1 VSDLNIQLRLQ
12 KASFELNIDTV
23 LPGSGIHG
31 IFGASGSGKT
41 TLLRCLA
48 GLESQAVGRIEIGE
62 ERWLDS
68 QRQLFVPT
76 WKREVG
82 YVFQE
87 ASLFPHLNVLGNLK
101 FGLSRAKTPAA
112 QVALNEAI
120 DLLGLDRLLER
131 HTSELSGGERQRVAI
146 ARALATRPKLLLLD
160 EPLSAVDQSR
170 KNDIYPWIE
179 KLTSELKIPILL
191 VTHAIEEIARL
202 TQHLVILERGQVLCA
217 GSTLDLMSS
226 LDTPFDFGDQTSVLF
241 KGQVLEISSE
251 WNLAKIA
258 FEQHGLWIENQNF
271 SLHQM
276 IKVRLLAKDVS
287 LSLSKPQD
295 TSIQNLL
302 ACKITGLDHAHSAS
316 QCLVQLQCGSSHLLA
331 KITKKASIHLQLG
344 VGMQLWAQ
352 VKSVAIAQ

>member
-1 VSDLNIQLRLQ
+1 M
-12 KASFELNIDTV
+12 
-23 LPGSGIHG
+23 
-31 IFGASGSGKT
+31 
-41 TLLRCLA
+41 
-48 GLESQAVGRIEIGE
+48 
-62 ERWLDS
+62 
-68 QRQLFVPT
+68 
-76 WKREVG
+76 G

-131 HTSELSGGERQRVAI
+131 HTSGLSGGERQRVAI

-217 GSTLDLMSS
+217 GSTSDLMSS
-226 LDTPFDFGDQTSVLF
+226 LDTPFD
-241 KGQVLEISSE
+241 LEI
-251 WNLAKIA
+251 KQV
-258 FEQHGLWIENQNF
+258 F
-271 SLHQM
+271 
-276 IKVRLLAKDVS
+276 
-287 LSLSKPQD
+287 LSL
-295 TSIQNLL
+295 
-302 ACKITGLDHAHSAS
+302 
-316 QCLVQLQCGSSHLLA
+316 
-331 KITKKASIHLQLG
+331 IH
-344 VGMQLWAQ
+344 
-352 VKSVAIAQ
+352 I